1 MILPIYA
8 FGQPVLKKKAASIP
22 EDYANMEQLV
32 SNMWETMYYANG
44 VGLAGPQVGL
54 GLRIFMVDTI
64 QIMDDDKNISSSIIM
79 KVVKIFSAPCRSS
92 ESFEIKMKK

>member
-54 GLRIFMVDTI
+54 GLRIFI
-64 QIMDDDKNISSSIIM
+64 Q
-79 KVVKIFSAPCRSS
+79 
-92 ESFEIKMKK
+92 